1 VVKVAFSKFRNFARV
16 RPNEAGLLSTF
27 RVKSAFANSL
37 IVSFFFHLNKQQTM
51 EEIKDI
57 IQTVVK
63 GCSAGGVTVSDILA
77 AFVARTVRG
86 FGDALFRVL
95 MILFLGYRR

>member
-1 VVKVAFSKFRNFARV
+1 
-16 RPNEAGLLSTF
+16 
-27 RVKSAFANSL
+27 
-37 IVSFFFHLNKQQTM
+37 M

-86 FGDALFRVL
+86 FRKCVFLLL
-95 MILFLGYRR
+95 MILFVGYRR

>member
-1 VVKVAFSKFRNFARV
+1 
-16 RPNEAGLLSTF
+16 
-27 RVKSAFANSL
+27 
-37 IVSFFFHLNKQQTM
+37 M